1 MKTNINT
8 IANFTVSRY
17 LWTAALI
24 TSALSTFLAV
34 WLLIGSY
41 QDFSNTKIRNDD
53 FHEISRLVT
62 ALNIYARERGYA
74 NELIFS
80 DASLKQDSLTALKQ
94 AQAETDKSIALNRSL
109 FTPQQWDKITASK
122 QKARQQVLVYGHTS
136 ILAPEKAKSAITAM
150 QQATSVFRTIMF
162 DVIESLH
169 MGSSSGN
176 SLIKLVTITSVRD
189 ASGLM
194 AGTLLTSLHFN
205 TIPSN
210 DEIELTARRLER
222 IQLGWQLLTLT
233 NDNIPDNEKFDL
245 LLTQTIAHYQ
255 EKTEPWINHLKN
267 KTTQDTKPIST
278 YEFAKLYRITL
289 LDLETLQ
296 NEYMSQLILQYGHE
310 EKSALIKFTLVSIT
324 LATIIILLAAMVIY
338 IQRSVLKPISELNR
352 FADKLRTDL
361 STKSDSKNNKTNEL
375 ESLSNTLD
383 FLGQQVQD
391 QKSLNYQLKKE
402 SEEDP
407 LTGLANRRKF
417 TKTALELLENND
429 KKNTTTLI
437 LIDLDHFKRV
447 NDTWGHP
454 TGDLVL
460 VEVAKVLRD
469 CAPEQALAT
478 RIGGEEFAV
487 IYQAEQPEEIQALLT
502 SMQDRIRELVIQT
515 EDGQSIKVTASFGVS
530 SAIND
535 TLDILLSDADKALY
549 KAKSKGRDCIYYA

>member
-94 AQAETDKSIALNRSL
+94 AQAETDKSIALNQSL

-122 QKARQQVLVYGHTS
+122 QKARQQVLVYGHAS
-136 ILAPEKAKSAITAM
+136 IIDPEKAKSAITAM

-169 MGSSSGN
+169 TGSSSGN

-289 LDLETLQ
+289 LDLEALQ
-296 NEYMSQLILQYGHE
+296 NEYMSQLILQYEHE

-429 KKNTTTLI
+429 KGNTTTLI
-437 LIDLDHFKRV
+437 LIDLDHFKQV

-487 IYQAEQPEEIQALLT
+487 IYQAEHPEEIQALLT

>member
-24 TSALSTFLAV
+24 TSILSTFLAV

-41 QDFSNTKIRNDD
+41 QDFSHTKIRNDD

-80 DASLKQDSLTALKQ
+80 DASLKPDSLTALKQ
-94 AQAETDKSIALNRSL
+94 AQAETDKSIAINRSL
-109 FTPQQWDKITASK
+109 FTPQQWDEITKSK
-122 QKARQQVLVYGHTS
+122 QEARQKVLFYSHES
-136 ILAPEKAKSAITAM
+136 IMDAEKAKATITAM
-150 QQATSVFRTIMF
+150 QKATSVFRTIMF
-162 DVIESLH
+162 NVIENLH

-194 AGTLLTSLHFN
+194 AGTLLNSLHFN
-205 TIPSN
+205 TLPTNN
-210 DEIELTARRLER
+210 DIELTARRLER

-233 NDNIPDNEKFDL
+233 NNNIPDSEKFNL
-245 LLTQTIAHYQ
+245 LLTKTITHYQ

-267 KTTQDTKPIST
+267 KTVQDTKSIST

-289 LDLETLQ
+289 LDLEALQ
-296 NEYMSQLILQYGHE
+296 NEYMSQLIQQYEHE
-310 EKSALIKFTLVSIT
+310 EKTALIKFTLVSIT
-324 LATIIILLAAMVIY
+324 LATIIILLSAMVIY
-338 IQRSVLKPISELNR
+338 IQRSVLKPITELNR
-352 FADKLRTDL
+352 FADKLRTNL
-361 STKSDSKNNKTNEL
+361 SNETASAVNKTNEL

-383 FLGQQVQD
+383 FLGQQVQN
-391 QKSLNYQLKKE
+391 QKSLNHQLKKE

-417 TKTALELLENND
+417 TKTAFELLENNEQ
-429 KKNTTTLI
+429 KNTTTLI
-437 LIDLDHFKRV
+437 LIDLDHFKQV

-454 TGDLVL
+454 AGDLVL
-460 VEVAKVLRD
+460 IEVAKVLRD
-469 CAPEQALAT
+469 SAPKQALAT
-478 RIGGEEFAV
+478 RLGGEEFAV
-487 IYQAEQPEEIQALLT
+487 IYQAEQPEEIQVLLT
-502 SMQDRIRELVIQT
+502 SIQDRIRELVIQT

-535 TLDILLSDADKALY
+535 TLDILLSNADKALY

>member
-24 TSALSTFLAV
+24 TSTLSTFLAV

-109 FTPQQWDKITASK
+109 FTPQQWDKITTSK

-136 ILAPEKAKSAITAM
+136 ILDPEKAKSAITAM

-233 NDNIPDNEKFDL
+233 NDNIPDNKKFDL

-289 LDLETLQ
+289 LDLEALQ
-296 NEYMSQLILQYGHE
+296 NEYMSQLILQYEHE

-324 LATIIILLAAMVIY
+324 LATIIILLSAMVIY

-429 KKNTTTLI
+429 KGNTTTLI

-487 IYQAEQPEEIQALLT
+487 IYQAEHPEEIQALLT